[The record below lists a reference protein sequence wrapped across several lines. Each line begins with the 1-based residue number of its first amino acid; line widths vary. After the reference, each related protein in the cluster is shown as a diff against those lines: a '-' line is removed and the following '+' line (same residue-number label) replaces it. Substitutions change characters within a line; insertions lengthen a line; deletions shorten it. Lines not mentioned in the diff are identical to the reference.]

1 VLVGYARV
9 SSNQQELSLQSDALT
24 AAGCERI
31 FQEKE
36 SGIQRD
42 RPQLAAA
49 LEYMRN
55 GDTLV
60 VWRLDRLARSV
71 KQLIETV
78 EILERRGVEL
88 RCLAQPMIDTATP
101 GGKLVFNIF
110 SALAE
115 FEVALIRDRTNAGL
129 AAARARGRTGGR
141 PPKLTEADKKKAH
154 ALISSGAY
162 SMLEVARELGVSRA
176 TLYAHG
182 FTKLGT
188 Q

>member
-1 VLVGYARV
+1 MLIGYARV
-9 SSNQQELSLQSDALT
+9 STNQQELSLQADALS
-24 AAGCERI
+24 AAGCERL
-31 FQEKE
+31 FQETE
-36 SGIQRD
+36 SGAQRD

-60 VWRLDRLARSV
+60 VWRLDRLARSI
-71 KQLIETV
+71 KQLIETM
-78 EILERRGVEL
+78 EILEQRGIEL
-88 RCLAQPMIDTATP
+88 RCLAQPIDTATP
-101 GGKLVFNIF
+101 GGKLVFHIF
-110 SALAE
+110 AALAE
-115 FEVALIRDRTNAGL
+115 FERSLIRDRTNAGL
-129 AAARARGRTGGR
+129 SAARARGRTGGR
-141 PPKLTEADKKKAH
+141 PQKLTEADKKKAR

-188 Q
+188 P